1 MDGTKC
7 LIFTMD
13 EVVWP
18 EEGADAA
25 PSHTV
30 HGSGL
35 QVNQQSP
42 GHIFTTWNIWGIS
55 AIK

>member
-1 MDGTKC
+1 MDCDKC

-25 PSHTV
+25 SSHTV
-30 HGSGL
+30 HGSRL
-35 QVNQQSP
+35 QVNKQGP
-42 GHIFTTWNIWGIS
+42 GHIFTTWNIGGI
-55 AIK
+55 K